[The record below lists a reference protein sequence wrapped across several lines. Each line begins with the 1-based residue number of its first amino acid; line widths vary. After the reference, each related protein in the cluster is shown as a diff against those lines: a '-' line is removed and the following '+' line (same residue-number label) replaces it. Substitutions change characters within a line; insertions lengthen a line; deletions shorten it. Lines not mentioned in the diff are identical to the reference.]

1 MTRYTLNDFSNISL
15 AGFDFTIPT
24 ATLKIINELATQVGS
39 PTYIKTPNFNKDVKH
54 NGLGGSG
61 GGGSGGGSS
70 NGLGGGGSGGGSSN
84 GSSNGLGGGGS
95 SNGSG
100 GRRRRGGGGV
110 EIVNDEDWETIRTYH
125 PTKIEQKEETVDK
138 IRLLLNKMTDKNYD
152 EQLSKILEILDTLTD
167 AGEIMKVSTSIFEIA
182 SNNRFYSKLYADLYT
197 ELIHKYEIMNTIFEE
212 NLNKFL
218 ELFQHIEYI
227 DSSKDYDKFC
237 KINKDNEK
245 RKALS
250 AFIVNLT
257 HNNIISSEKLFEL
270 TFDLLGQILVLI
282 DTPDKKNE
290 VDEIVENIAIL
301 YSPALFRTCTL
312 QIDGKNILTIIN
324 TLAESKIK
332 SHLSL
337 TNKTVFKFM
346 DLKDAK

>member
-1 MTRYTLNDFSNISL
+1 MTRYTLNDFSNISSD
-15 AGFDFTIPT
+15 GFDFTIPP

-39 PTYIKTPNFNKDVKH
+39 PTYIKTPNFNKDVKN
-54 NGLGGSG
+54 NGLGNGSNGSG
-61 GGGSGGGSS
+61 GSGSGGSS
-70 NGLGGGGSGGGSSN
+70 GLGGGGSI
-84 GSSNGLGGGGS
+84 
-95 SNGSG
+95 
-100 GRRRRGGGGV
+100 RRKRGGAV
-110 EIVNDEDWETIRTYH
+110 EVVNDEDWETIRTYQ

-138 IRLLLNKMTDKNYD
+138 IRLLLNKMTDKNYQ
-152 EQLSKILEILDTLTD
+152 EQFGKILEILDTLTD
-167 AGEIMKVSTSIFEIA
+167 ANEIMKVSTSIFDIA

-301 YSPALFRTCTL
+301 YSPSLFRTCTL

-324 TLAESKIK
+324 TLSESKIK

-337 TNKTVFKFM
+337 TNKTIFKFM